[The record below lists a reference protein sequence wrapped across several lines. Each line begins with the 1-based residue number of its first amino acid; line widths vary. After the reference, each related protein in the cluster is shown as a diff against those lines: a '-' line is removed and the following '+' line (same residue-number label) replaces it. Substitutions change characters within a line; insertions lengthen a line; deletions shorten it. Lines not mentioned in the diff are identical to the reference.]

1 MGSLIIQTIKRYH
14 PEYEPPN
21 DNGWR
26 WVSCLCP
33 FHGDKQKSASISFQ
47 FDAFHCFACPV
58 KGDAIAIIREQ
69 EGCSFAEAKS
79 IAEGLSEGGNV
90 TVSQRSA
97 KQPRQRLFADEG
109 FGMGVDSGSREP
121 LQDRIRW

>member
-1 MGSLIIQTIKRYH
+1 MR
-14 PEYEPPN
+14 
-21 DNGWR
+21 
-26 WVSCLCP
+26 
-33 FHGDKQKSASISFQ
+33 SASVSYS

-90 TVSQRSA
+90 TVSQRTSR
-97 KQPRQRLFADEG
+97 QPRRRIFTDEG
-109 FGMGVDSGSREP
+109 TGMGVDSDRREP
-121 LQDRIRW
+121 LSSRIRW